1 MYENSR
7 QRATLRIASPRRF
20 AYIGAEMATLTD
32 TDAFAACEA
41 LARKH
46 YENFPVASLLLPR
59 ALRGFVAA
67 VYAFARTA
75 DDFADEGTLPVEE
88 RLRLLDDWEEKLQ
101 ACYNGDVDHPV
112 FAALRATVRATGLP
126 QEPLRALLRAFR
138 MDVTRARYAT
148 FDELLGYCTDSA
160 NPVGRLVLHIFGAS
174 TAETIPLS
182 DHICTALQL
191 ANLWQDV
198 ALDYAG
204 GRMYIP
210 LEDFRRFGYT
220 EEDLA
225 RGLPDDR
232 FRALLRFQVERT
244 RRLFT
249 AGAPL
254 IGCTRGRLRMELAAT
269 LRGGRAILE
278 GIEREGY
285 DTLSRR
291 PVLRRTDTM
300 LMVWEALKRYRS

>member
-1 MYENSR
+1 
-7 QRATLRIASPRRF
+7 
-20 AYIGAEMATLTD
+20 MATPAETD
-32 TDAFAACEA
+32 SFAVCEA
-41 LARKH
+41 LAREH
-46 YENFPVASLLLPR
+46 YENFPVASLLVPR
-59 ALRGFVAA
+59 THRRFMAA

-75 DDFADEGTLPVEE
+75 DDFADEGTRPAEE

-101 ACYNGDVDHPV
+101 ACYSGNADHPV
-112 FAALRATVRATGLP
+112 FVALRATVSATGLP

-138 MDVTRARYAT
+138 MDVTRVRYAT
-148 FDELLGYCTDSA
+148 FDELLGYCTNSA

-174 TAETIPLS
+174 TSETLPLS
-182 DHICTALQL
+182 DHVCTALQL
-191 ANLWQDV
+191 ANFWQDI
-198 ALDYAG
+198 APDCAR
-204 GRMYIP
+204 GRIYVP

-225 RGLPDDR
+225 GGVADDR

-244 RRLFT
+244 RGLFA

-278 GIEREGY
+278 GIEKGGY

-291 PVLRRTDTM
+291 PVLRRRDKM
-300 LMVWEALKRYRS
+300 LMLWGAFSSYRS